1 MEVPRVGGRVVPRL
15 EYTEYEEEE
24 GEYWEVYF
32 VE

>member
-1 MEVPRVGGRVVPRL
+1 MEAPRVGGRVVPRL
-15 EYTEYEEEE
+15 EYTEYEEE